1 MAEEQ
6 TVPTQQQG
14 GDCEEAESIK
24 PAMMVQLRA
33 GFEQMGQSF
42 DNRVV
47 QLADRADDLAEQIS
61 SLRDQTSV

>member
-14 GDCEEAESIK
+14 GDGEEAESIK

-33 GFEQMGQSF
+33 GFEKMGKSF
-42 DNRVV
+42 DNSRPVG
-47 QLADRADDLAEQIS
+47 RPGG
-61 SLRDQTSV
+61 